1 MKLKKFFA
9 GVLAAA
15 MMLTVGATA
24 AFATGSTI
32 TLDGKEYSD
41 AQTVTVKKL
50 YKLEG
55 SGSNAEETFTLV
67 TYRIKQVADTIVFH
81 ANEGD
86 ATSAPALGI
95 ITGAKF
101 DAGTATAEGVTGN
114 ITITLPEYTKVGV
127 YEYILKEDS
136 TNKTAGVSYFEGS
149 IKLVVSVVN
158 GTNGQLRVAAVH
170 TEGYDAQGNYLGTKS
185 DTFTNTYVANN
196 IAVTKTVEGN
206 LGDKTKEFGFTIDF
220 EKAGNESAPTGITYT
235 VGDETKT
242 VSFDAD
248 GKAQVKFT
256 LKNGQTLNFVNV
268 PKSVKYTV
276 SEDDYTDKNDPTK
289 GYTTTVSVNNSA
301 AATALSS
308 GEQTMTKDAATVAFT
323 NTKGAT
329 IDTGVILDNAPY
341 IALLA
346 IVAIGGVALM
356 LNKRRRDEE

>member
-67 TYRIKQVADTIVFH
+67 QDGDGEVKS
-81 ANEGD
+81 GD

-346 IVAIGGVALM
+346 ILAIGGVALM

>member
-41 AQTVTVKKL
+41 AQTVTVKKV

-55 SGSNAEETFTLV
+55 NGSNAKETFTLA
-67 TYRIKQVADTIVFH
+67 QVGNGVVKS
-81 ANEGD
+81 GD
-86 ATSAPALGI
+86 ATSAPKLGT
-95 ITGAKF
+95 ITGATF
-101 DAGTATAEGVTGN
+101 EAGTATAEGVTGN
-114 ITITLPEYTKVGV
+114 ITIALPEYTKVGV
-127 YEYILKEDS
+127 YEYTLQEVS
-136 TNKTAGVSYFEGS
+136 TNKFAGVSYFEGS

-170 TEGYDAQGNYLGTKS
+170 TEGYDAQGNYLGAKS
-185 DTFTNTYVANN
+185 DTFTNTYSANS

-220 EKAGNESAPTGITYT
+220 EKADNESAPTGITYT

-242 VSFDAD
+242 VSFGAD

-268 PKSVKYTV
+268 PRSVKYTV
-276 SEDDYTDKNDPTK
+276 TEDDYTNVNDPTK
-289 GYTTTVSVNNSA
+289 GYTTTVSVNGGNS
-301 AATALSS
+301 TTSLTSNV
-308 GEQTMTKDAATVAFT
+308 QTMTKDAATVAFT

>member
-9 GVLAAA
+9 AFWLAA

-41 AQTVTVKKL
+41 AQTVTVKKV

-55 SGSNAEETFTLV
+55 NGSNAKETFTLV
-67 TYRIKQVADTIVFH
+67 QVGNGVVKS
-81 ANEGD
+81 GD
-86 ATSAPALGI
+86 ATSAPKLGT
-95 ITGAKF
+95 ITGATF
-101 DAGTATAEGVTGN
+101 EAGTATAEGVTGN
-114 ITITLPEYTKVGV
+114 ITIALPEYTKVGV
-127 YEYILKEDS
+127 YEYTLKEVS
-136 TNKTAGVSYFEGS
+136 TNKFAGVSYFEGS

-170 TEGYDAQGNYLGTKS
+170 TEGYDTQGNYLGAKS
-185 DTFTNTYVANN
+185 DTFTNTYSANN

-220 EKAGNESAPTGITYT
+220 EKADNESAPTGITYT

-242 VSFDAD
+242 VSFGAD
-248 GKAQVKFT
+248 GNAQVKFT

-276 SEDDYTDKNDPTK
+276 TEDDYTNMNDPTK
-289 GYTTTVSVNNSA
+289 GYTTTVSVNDGNSTTSLTSNA
-301 AATALSS
+301 
-308 GEQTMTKDAATVAFT
+308 QTMTKDAATVAFT

>member
-41 AQTVTVKKL
+41 AQTVTVKKV

-55 SGSNAEETFTLV
+55 NGSNAKETFTLV
-67 TYRIKQVADTIVFH
+67 QVGNGVVKS
-81 ANEGD
+81 GD
-86 ATSAPALGI
+86 ATSAPELGT
-95 ITGAKF
+95 ITGATF
-101 DAGTATAEGVTGN
+101 EAGTATAEGVTGN
-114 ITITLPEYTKVGV
+114 ITIALPEYTKVGV
-127 YEYILKEDS
+127 YEYTLKEVS
-136 TNKTAGVSYFEGS
+136 TNKFAGVSYFEGS

-170 TEGYDAQGNYLGTKS
+170 TEGYDARGDYLGAKS
-185 DTFTNTYVANN
+185 DTFTNTYSANS

-220 EKAGNESAPTGITYT
+220 EKADNESAPTGITYT

-242 VSFDAD
+242 VSFGA
-248 GKAQVKFT
+248 GGNAQVKFT

-276 SEDDYTDKNDPTK
+276 TEDDYTNMNDPTK
-289 GYTTTVSVNNSA
+289 GYTTTVSVNGGNSTTSLTSNA
-301 AATALSS
+301 
-308 GEQTMTKDAATVAFT
+308 QTMTKDAATVAFT

>member
-41 AQTVTVKKL
+41 AQTVTVKKV

-55 SGSNAEETFTLV
+55 NGSNAKETFTLA
-67 TYRIKQVADTIVFH
+67 QVGNGVVKS
-81 ANEGD
+81 GD
-86 ATSAPALGI
+86 ATELGT
-95 ITGAKF
+95 ITGATF
-101 DAGTATAEGVTGN
+101 EAGTATAEGVTGN
-114 ITITLPEYTKVGV
+114 ITIALPEYTKVGV
-127 YEYILKEDS
+127 YEYILKEVS
-136 TNKTAGVSYFEGS
+136 TNKFAGVSYFEGS

-170 TEGYDAQGNYLGTKS
+170 TEGYDAQGNYLGAKS
-185 DTFTNTYVANN
+185 DTFTNTYSANS

-220 EKAGNESAPTGITYT
+220 EKADNESAPTGITYT

-242 VSFDAD
+242 VSFGAD

-289 GYTTTVSVNNSA
+289 GYTTTVSVNNGA

-346 IVAIGGVALM
+346 IVAFGGVALM

>member
-41 AQTVTVKKL
+41 AQTVTVKKV

-67 TYRIKQVADTIVFH
+67 QDGAGVVKS
-81 ANEGD
+81 GD
-86 ATSAPALGI
+86 ATSAPALDT

-101 DAGTATAEGVTGN
+101 NAGTATAEGVTGN

-170 TEGYDAQGNYLGTKS
+170 TEGYDAQGNYLGTKR

-220 EKAGNESAPTGITYT
+220 ERADNESAPTGITYT
-235 VGDETKT
+235 VDGVPNT
-242 VSFDAD
+242 VAFGEN

-276 SEDDYTDKNDPTK
+276 TEDDYTDMNDPTK
-289 GYTTTVSVNNSA
+289 GYTTTVSVNGGNSTTSLTSNA
-301 AATALSS
+301 
-308 GEQTMTKDAATVAFT
+308 QTMTEEAATVAFT

-341 IALLA
+341 IAMLA

>member
-41 AQTVTVKKL
+41 AQTVTVKKV

-55 SGSNAEETFTLV
+55 NGSNAKETFTLA
-67 TYRIKQVADTIVFH
+67 QVGNGVVKS
-81 ANEGD
+81 GD
-86 ATSAPALGI
+86 ATSAPALGT

-101 DAGTATAEGVTGN
+101 NTGAATAEGVTGN

-127 YEYILKEDS
+127 YEYTLKENS
-136 TNKTAGVSYFEGS
+136 TNKFAGVSYFEGS

-170 TEGYDAQGNYLGTKS
+170 TEGYDDEGNYLGTKS

-206 LGDKTKEFGFTIDF
+206 LGDKTKEFDFTIDF
-220 EKAGNESAPTGITYT
+220 EKADNESAPTGITYT
-235 VGDETKT
+235 VNNVENT
-242 VSFDAD
+242 VRFGED
-248 GKAQVKFT
+248 GKARVKFT

-268 PKSVKYTV
+268 PKNVKYTV
-276 SEDDYTDKNDPTK
+276 TEDDYTDMNDPTK
-289 GYTTTVSVNNSA
+289 GYTTTVSVNGANSTTGLTSNA
-301 AATALSS
+301 
-308 GEQTMTKDAATVAFT
+308 QTMTKDAATVAFT